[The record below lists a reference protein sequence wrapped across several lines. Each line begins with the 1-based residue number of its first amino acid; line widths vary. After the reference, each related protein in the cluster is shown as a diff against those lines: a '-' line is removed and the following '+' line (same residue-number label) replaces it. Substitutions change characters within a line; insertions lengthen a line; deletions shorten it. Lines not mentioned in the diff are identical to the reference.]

1 MAYSKEEIE
10 KIKQAKKEWEQGP
23 VKKALSRFGV
33 DKPFNQYYTPADLP
47 EDFDFLENVG
57 FPGQF
62 PYTTGRYPVVSTGT
76 AWGRG
81 SSKGAKM
88 KAKRAGRYT
97 GFGTTEDTRDFY
109 LMTQEKGLR
118 VGGPN
123 IAFDLPTQCGY
134 DSDDPFSEGEVG
146 KVGVAVDT
154 LQDLETIYEAFTG
167 DMDLDKIASNYT
179 INGTSNILLAMH
191 CAIADKR
198 GIPISKLR
206 GTLQNDILKEFV
218 ARGTQSFPVKP
229 SMRMTRD
236 TITFCVENMPKYNV
250 MSVSGYHMRELGA
263 SRLTSIAFTICAA
276 MDYIKLGTDAGLD
289 VDKVARQ
296 ITFLSFGGGM
306 EVLKEYSARRA
317 AKKVWASVMRDRL
330 GSTYPGN
337 WIYKE
342 LGGILTGYWTATKN
356 RALNNLTRTVIG
368 AALSAMQGDS
378 PLLVEP
384 PYDEALGLG
393 HSLEAQQL
401 CEDAARIILEECKLG
416 DVLDPLAGS
425 YYIEHLTAE
434 YEQEIWDFIKKIDE
448 MGGAAA
454 AVENGWIKKECV
466 RQAYEYMQAMERGEE
481 VQVGVNKYTGPEEIN
496 VTTPRTL
503 PYDHLKRMDSEE
515 RQLAK
520 LKKIKAERNND
531 NVRDCLKIIKEKAQD
546 EKVNLIPYFIDAVK
560 EYTSLGEIC
569 NTLREVFGEA
579 QI

>member
-1 MAYSKEEIE
+1 MLINKEERE
-10 KIKQAKKEWEQGP
+10 KIRKAKKEWEEGP
-23 VKKALSRFGV
+23 VKKALDKFGAAESMN
-33 DKPFNQYYTPADLP
+33 KYYTPADLP
-47 EDFDFLENVG
+47 EDFDFLEDVG
-57 FPGQF
+57 FPGQY

-81 SSKGAKM
+81 STKGVNIKS
-88 KAKRAGRYT
+88 KRAGRYT
-97 GFGTTEDTRDFY
+97 GFGTAEDTRDFY
-109 LMTQEKGLR
+109 FNTQKKGLR

-123 IAFDLPTQCGY
+123 LAFDLPTQCGY
-134 DSDDPFSEGEVG
+134 DSDDEFSEGEVG
-146 KVGVAVDT
+146 KVGVALDT
-154 LQDLETIYEAFTG
+154 LADLETIYESFTG

-179 INGTSNILLAMH
+179 INGSSNILLAMH
-191 CAIADKR
+191 CAIAEKR

-218 ARGTQSFPVKP
+218 ARGTQIFPVKP

-236 TITFCVENMPKYNV
+236 TITFCVENIPKYNV
-250 MSVSGYHMRELGA
+250 MSVSGYHMREFGA
-263 SRLTSIAFTICAA
+263 TRLQSTAFTICSAI
-276 MDYIKLGTDAGLD
+276 DYIKLGTDAGLD

-306 EVLKEYSARRA
+306 EVLKEYSIRRA

-330 GSTYPGN
+330 GSKDPRN
-337 WIYKE
+337 WVYKE
-342 LGGILTGYWTATKN
+342 LGGILTGYWTATKQ

-368 AALSAMQGDS
+368 SALSAMQGDS

-401 CEDAARIILEECKLG
+401 CEDAARIILEECKLA

-425 YYIEHLTAE
+425 YYIEALTAK
-434 YEQEIWDFIKKIDE
+434 YEKEIREFIKTIDKL
-448 MGGAAA
+448 GGAAE
-454 AVENGWIKKECV
+454 AVEKGWIKDECTK
-466 RQAYEYMQAMERGEE
+466 RAYEYMQKIKSGEE
-481 VQVGVNKYTGPEEIN
+481 VQVGVNKYNGPEEID

-520 LKKIKAERNND
+520 LKKIKEERNND
-531 NVRDCLKIIKEKAQD
+531 NVRDCLNKIKEGAQD
-546 EKVNLIPYFIDAVK
+546 ENLNLIPLFIDAVK

-569 NTLREVFGEA
+569 GVLKEVFGSA
-579 QI
+579 M